1 MSLVVTDAVVL
12 HAFNYLES
20 SRVLRLATREHG
32 VQSVLAKGARRSQR
46 RFGSAVD
53 LFAEGQAQYYAKAG
67 RDLHTL
73 GSFDVT
79 RARMALGADLERFAA
94 AAALAELV
102 LRFARDESEPGW
114 YATLVDALDALGAAP
129 PAAAAE
135 TGVAGAWQLIAALGF
150 APTVDDCASCH
161 DPVEPDRPA
170 RFSHP
175 AGGTLC
181 DRCGRMAGVGRVLP
195 AEARGALRGWLRAAE
210 LRPAMEQDPASVR
223 AHQRL
228 LREFLREH
236 LMDGRPLHAFESW
249 EGGRW
254 TPPAHAAGDALVQ
267 RAAGA
272 AVPGAGGA

>member
-53 LFAEGQAQYYAKAG
+53 LFAEGQAQYYAKPG

-73 GSFDVT
+73 GAFDVV
-79 RARMALGADLERFAA
+79 RARMALGEDLDRFAA

-102 LRFARDESEPGW
+102 LRFAREESEPAW
-114 YATLVDALDALGAAP
+114 YTTLIDALDALGAAP
-129 PAAAAE
+129 PGTAHEA
-135 TGVAGAWQLIAALGF
+135 GVAGAWQLIAALGF

-161 DPVEPDRPA
+161 DPVDPDRPA

-181 DRCGRMAGVGRVLP
+181 DRCGRMAGTGRVLP
-195 AEARGALRGWLRAAE
+195 VEARSALRGWLAHESPPGAVG
-210 LRPAMEQDPASVR
+210 QDASSVR

-236 LMDGRPLHAFESW
+236 LTDGRPLQAFESW

-254 TPPAHAAGDALVQ
+254 AGTAPAPDA
-267 RAAGA
+267 
-272 AVPGAGGA
+272 P

>member
-1 MSLVVTDAVVL
+1 MSLVVTDAIVL

-73 GSFDVT
+73 GSFDVA
-79 RARMALGADLERFAA
+79 RARMALGEDLERFAA

-114 YATLVDALDALGAAP
+114 YPTLVDALDALGAAP
-129 PAAAAE
+129 AGAAAE
-135 TGVAGAWQLIAALGF
+135 TGVAGAWQLIVALGF

-161 DPVEPDRPA
+161 DPVDPDRPA

-181 DRCGRMAGVGRVLP
+181 DRCGRMAGTGRVLP
-195 AEARGALRGWLRAAE
+195 VEARGALRGWLVVPE
-210 LRPAMEQDPASVR
+210 LRPAMTQDVASVR

-236 LMDGRPLHAFESW
+236 LMDGRPLQAFESW

-254 TPPAHAAGDALVQ
+254 TPPGPQHGDPRDPLAVD
-267 RAAGA
+267 AVAPGTEGA
-272 AVPGAGGA
+272 

>member
-1 MSLVVTDAVVL
+1 MSLVVTDAIVL

-73 GSFDVT
+73 GSFDVA

-129 PAAAAE
+129 PGAAAE

-150 APTVDDCASCH
+150 APTVDDCASCR
-161 DPVEPDRPA
+161 DPVDPDRAA

-181 DRCGRMAGVGRVLP
+181 DRCGRMAGTARVLP
-195 AEARGALRGWLRAAE
+195 AEARGALRGWLQAAE

-236 LMDGRPLHAFESW
+236 LMDGRPLQAFESW

-254 TPPAHAAGDALVQ
+254 TPPAQLAGDRLE
-267 RAAGA
+267 RRGA
-272 AVPGAGGA
+272 DVVAPGAEGA